1 MAAVK
6 HKALSFEQSMSRLD
20 EIANRLEN
28 PETGLEETIKLVE
41 EGLRLVK
48 SGRELLDA
56 AELRIKVLENPP
68 AEQAPAKSTAGKHD
82 ADKEFTLI

>member
-1 MAAVK
+1 MASVK
-6 HKALSFEQSMSRLD
+6 SKALSFEQSMSRLD

-56 AELRIKVLENPP
+56 AELRIKVLENAPN
-68 AEQAPAKSTAGKHD
+68 EQAAAKVSAGKHND
-82 ADKEFTLI
+82 DNEFTLI

>member
-1 MAAVK
+1 
-6 HKALSFEQSMSRLD
+6 
-20 EIANRLEN
+20 
-28 PETGLEETIKLVE
+28 LVE

-68 AEQAPAKSTAGKHD
+68 VEPASAKNSAGKHD
-82 ADKEFTLI
+82 ADNEFTLI

>member
-1 MAAVK
+1 MPAVK

-41 EGLRLVK
+41 EGLLLVK

-82 ADKEFTLI
+82 ADNEFTLI